1 MSFRRVPL
9 PLVVAAAASLIL
21 FAIARLL
28 GR

>member
-1 MSFRRVPL
+1 MRFRRVPL
-9 PLVVAAAASLIL
+9 TLVVAASVSLVL

>member
-1 MSFRRVPL
+1 MKLRTVPF
-9 PLVVAAAASLIL
+9 PLVAAASVSLVL